1 MNTKKLRE
9 IAKELADKY
18 ADNGSHCLVVSLGK
32 GTDPNLEYY
41 CVFGKYSNRV
51 ILGAPWGCCN
61 KGKVLDHEV
70 IVVENTQI
78 IGVKNEPSEV
88 ISFKDSDLLNEV
100 VSDTDKAVEAY
111 KCRKFGHLFNTGV
124 FVGKCIR
131 CGEFVI

>member
-18 ADNGSHCLVVSLGK
+18 TDNGSHCLVVSLGK

-88 ISFKDSDLLNEV
+88 ISFKD
-100 VSDTDKAVEAY
+100 TYKAVEVY
-111 KCRKFGHLFNTGV
+111 KCRKFGHLLNTGV
-124 FVGKCIR
+124 SVGKCYR
-131 CGEFVI
+131 CGELIK